1 MKKWGIAAF
10 FVVIIAALIIYID
23 WRGRNYNIEEE
34 DKLVVVSPHP
44 TEFIIPLIQEFEN
57 ETGISVEVYSCG
69 TSDAIDKITTDSD
82 IDIMW
87 GGSLLAVGPYMN
99 HFYTYET
106 SNKSRFM
113 DAFKNESNE
122 VTCFSDVPSV
132 IMVNTD
138 IIGDI
143 GVEGYEDLLDPRLK
157 GRIAF
162 ADPGKSSSSF
172 EHLVNML
179 YAMGNGDPDKGW
191 DYVKKFVAQ
200 LDGNILDS
208 SSLVYQGVANGKYAV
223 GLTFEEAAVTMIK
236 SDKHV
241 SIVYMREGVVSTPD
255 GIYISK
261 NSKRCDMAEKFAD
274 FMTSRKAQQFM
285 ASDLGRRSVRKDVEA
300 SELVIPKYK
309 INNLPVNKKTVI
321 ACKDSWIEEF
331 EKIYKEGTDG

>member
-138 IIGDI
+138 IIGGI
-143 GVEGYEDLLDPRLK
+143 SVEGYEDLLDPRLK